1 MTRRDMVWRG
11 LGAATIAVSYA
22 AAQFEIG
29 GKAAGIGYFLAAVA
43 GIVLTINGPRVA
55 TVFRAERR
63 GHALTAEAVHAA
75 RVRRQAARRAQDA
88 R

>member
-11 LGAATIAVSYA
+11 LGTATIAASFA
-22 AAQFEIG
+22 AAQLEIG
-29 GKAAGIGYFLAAVA
+29 GEAAGLVYFLAAVV

-63 GHALTAEAVHAA
+63 GHALTAEVVHAA
-75 RVRRQAARRAQDA
+75 RVRRQAERRAQSP